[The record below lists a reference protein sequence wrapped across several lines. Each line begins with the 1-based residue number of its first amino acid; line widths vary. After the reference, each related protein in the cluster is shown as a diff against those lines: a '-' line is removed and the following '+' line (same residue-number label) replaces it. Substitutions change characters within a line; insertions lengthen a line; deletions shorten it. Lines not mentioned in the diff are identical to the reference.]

1 MDKNEI
7 VSIIK
12 EKYPQFPIEL
22 LDLIV
27 EYIMC
32 DLINDC
38 KTIGI
43 RRRY

>member
-12 EKYPQFPIEL
+12 EKYHQFPIEL

-27 EYIMC
+27 QYITF
-32 DLINDC
+32 DLIDSC
-38 KTIGI
+38 KKIGI
-43 RRRY
+43 KRQY